1 MVVECVGDGGMVNG
15 VALAKINSKKAE
27 HIGRVYRTVCK
38 VCNFIVLAAFY
49 Q

>member
-27 HIGRVYRTVCK
+27 HIGRVYRTVC
-38 VCNFIVLAAFY
+38 NFIVLAAFY